1 MRFETPS
8 HLRRD
13 VVWSSNER
21 MCKTTLV
28 FPLSPSFQRLHP
40 MGRRRGTRTP
50 TRIQVQI
57 PRVHWVLSAVAW
69 KKGISQPFFALI
81 LIVRGFHQYWSH
93 RWESCRC
100 SGNTCC
106 CGSSGTQ
113 CTDQSPSAWCAHW
126 HLRRRIVNQLFL
138 GTFDLHYSPLLLSF
152 KMKTEIPIKIL
163 SGLMSRWMKP
173 ILWTLSTAHTSSEM

>member
-1 MRFETPS
+1 MPQHYTTKTLTTSARQYMKIWWSEQMRFETPS

-81 LIVRGFHQYWSH
+81 LIVRWFHQYWSP

-126 HLRRRIVNQLFL
+126 HLRRRIVNQLFFRDIWFAL
-138 GTFDLHYSPLLLSF
+138 F
-152 KMKTEIPIKIL
+152 
-163 SGLMSRWMKP
+163 
-173 ILWTLSTAHTSSEM
+173 STIVVI

>member
-106 CGSSGTQ
+106 CGSNGTQ
-113 CTDQSPSAWCAHW
+113 YTDQSLSAWCARL
-126 HLRRRIVNQLFL
+126 HLRKVNKNYLICSTIIVAEKGKL
-138 GTFDLHYSPLLLSF
+138 
-152 KMKTEIPIKIL
+152 PIRIL
-163 SGLMSRWMKP
+163 SGLMSLWMKP
-173 ILWTLSTAHTSSEM
+173 ILWTLSTAQTSSEM